1 MTQIEFENQLR
12 EMRCQKG
19 ASVSAIAKMQS
30 EVKEEIAGLQR
41 QFDDIKNR
49 LHRLQQER
57 SMLGLKRISIEKEW
71 ADAIKKFTDDNYTT
85 TRALENVSDWALIN
99 EFRSRGFHGR
109 FYNEEKGQE
118 YLDQLN
124 EKLNGK
130 DGKSE

>member
-19 ASVSAIAKMQS
+19 AAVSAIAKMQS

-57 SMLGLKRISIEKEW
+57 SMLGLKRIAIEKEW

-85 TRALENVSDWALIN
+85 TRALENVSDWALAN
-99 EFRSRGFHGR
+99 ELCARGFFGNLN
-109 FYNEEKGQE
+109 NENREEEFLEKF
-118 YLDQLN
+118 N
-124 EKLNGK
+124 AKLAYDANPA
-130 DGKSE
+130 

>member
-19 ASVSAIAKMQS
+19 AAVSAIAKMQS

-57 SMLGLKRISIEKEW
+57 SMLGLKRIAIEKEW

-85 TRALENVSDWALIN
+85 TRALENVSDWALAN
-99 EFRSRGFHGR
+99 ELCARGFFGNLS
-109 FYNEEKGQE
+109 NEHREEEFLEKF
-118 YLDQLN
+118 N
-124 EKLNGK
+124 AKLAYDANPA
-130 DGKSE
+130 